1 MNQLLVIE
9 DDPNIRE
16 SLAEM
21 LDLHGFEVM
30 LAENGKAGLRL
41 ASQNLPG
48 LIITDIMMPE
58 MDGFEMLSSLR
69 KQQRTE
75 LVPVIVLTAKVE
87 LESKLK
93 GLELGADDYL
103 TKPFEFRELHLKIN
117 NLLQT
122 RKKIMQFFLAKP
134 EKPTAISQDATFLK
148 KLWLLLDEHLENA
161 EITIEFIARQLFMS
175 PSTFQRRVKK
185 LTGKSP
191 IQVINE
197 YKLKKAHNMIRINF
211 GNLSEIANRSGFNSL
226 SYFSASYKEYFG
238 KSPSEDFPEEVH

>member
-1 MNQLLVIE
+1 MLVIE
-9 DDPNIRE
+9 DDLNIRE

-21 LDLHGFEVM
+21 LDLHGFEVL
-30 LAENGKAGLRL
+30 LAENGRTGLRL
-41 ASQNLPG
+41 AMENLPG

-58 MDGFEMLSSLR
+58 MNGFEMLSSLR
-69 KQQRTE
+69 KQQQTE

-103 TKPFEFRELHLKIN
+103 TKPFAFRELHLKIN

-122 RKKIMQFFLAKP
+122 RRKIMQSSHIKS
-134 EKPTAISQDATFLK
+134 EKPTAISQEAIFLK
-148 KLWLLLDEHLENA
+148 KLWLLLDENLEKANV
-161 EITIEFIARQLFMS
+161 TIDFVAKRLFMS

-185 LTGKSP
+185 ITGKSP

-197 YKLKKAHNMIRINF
+197 YKLKRAHNMIQINY
-211 GNLSEIANRSGFNSL
+211 GNLSEIASRSGFNSL
-226 SYFSASYKEYFG
+226 SYFSTSYKEYFG
-238 KSPSEDFPEEVH
+238 KNPSEDFPEGVH